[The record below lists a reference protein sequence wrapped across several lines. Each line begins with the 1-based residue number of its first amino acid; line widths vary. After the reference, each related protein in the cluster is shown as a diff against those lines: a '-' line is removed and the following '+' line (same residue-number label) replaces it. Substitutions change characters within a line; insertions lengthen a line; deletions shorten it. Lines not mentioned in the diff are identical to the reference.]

1 MFFSLKITYLYSNM
15 NSLVHIKVFNNLLN
29 DFLNFLEETF
39 PIISSDIILTRSII
53 NVLGSNNPRII
64 VEQFMSSVSMYK
76 KQIFDC
82 DEKFFLNFEE
92 NGIKVNSQNLMHGLK
107 IKQLWLDSKTT
118 NEQKAYI
125 WLYFQK
131 LLRTGEKVLL

>member
-1 MFFSLKITYLYSNM
+1 M

-29 DFLNFLEETF
+29 DFLDYLEMNF
-39 PIISSDIILTRSII
+39 PIFSSDITLTRTIL
-53 NVLGSNNPRII
+53 NVLSTNNPRII
-64 VEQFMSSVSMYK
+64 VEQFMSTVSLYK
-76 KQIFDC
+76 KQIFEC

>member
-1 MFFSLKITYLYSNM
+1 LRVTS
-15 NSLVHIKVFNNLLN
+15 
-29 DFLNFLEETF
+29 
-39 PIISSDIILTRSII
+39 RG
-53 NVLGSNNPRII
+53 LGD
-64 VEQFMSSVSMYK
+64 VYK
-76 KQIFDC
+76 RQ
-82 DEKFFLNFEE
+82 
-92 NGIKVNSQNLMHGLK
+92 KVNSQNLMHGLK

>member
-1 MFFSLKITYLYSNM
+1 M

-39 PIISSDIILTRSII
+39 PIISSDIILTRSIV

-76 KQIFDC
+76 KHIFDC

>member
-1 MFFSLKITYLYSNM
+1 M